1 MIIAI
6 HIMYSTGEWLT
17 SQLRFSI
24 SLSFCF
30 SLIYFSFFSVSLSV
44 FTDFSYR
51 FLSLSCCFV
60 NLFFRVFCL
69 ILFYPLFLSFYTF
82 FYLHLYILSFYILYT
97 FAIFIFTVF
106 LASELENTLKFDD
119 DDSNGVQNGRL
130 SQVSTW
136 ATHVIIIHHLN
147 KNLSRK

>member
-17 SQLRFSI
+17 SHTPFFNLVVILFFFNLSLLFLRY
-24 SLSFCF
+24 LCLF
-30 SLIYFSFFSVSLSV
+30 SLTFPIAFFLYRVVLWIYFFVFSASFFLS
-44 FTDFSYR
+44 S
-51 FLSLSCCFV
+51 
-60 NLFFRVFCL
+60 
-69 ILFYPLFLSFYTF
+69 FLSFYTF
-82 FYLHLYILSFYILYT
+82 FIYIYISYIHLQFSF
-97 FAIFIFTVF
+97 FTVF

-147 KNLSRK
+147 KNSSWK

>member
-17 SQLRFSI
+17 SHTPFFNLVVILFFFNL
-24 SLSFCF
+24 SL
-30 SLIYFSFFSVSLSV
+30 LFFTVSLSV

-51 FLSLSCCFV
+51 FLTLSCCFV

-69 ILFYPLFLSFYTF
+69 IFFILFFIFLYI
-82 FYLHLYILSFYILYT
+82 FYLHLYISYIHLQFSF
-97 FAIFIFTVF
+97 FTVF

-147 KNLSRK
+147 KNSSWK

>member
-1 MIIAI
+1 MAHFTTPFFNLVVILFFFNLFLLFFGISVCF
-6 HIMYSTGEWLT
+6 HWL
-17 SQLRFSI
+17 
-24 SLSFCF
+24 
-30 SLIYFSFFSVSLSV
+30 
-44 FTDFSYR
+44 
-51 FLSLSCCFV
+51 FLSLSFSIVLFCEFIFSCF
-60 NLFFRVFCL
+60 L
-69 ILFYPLFLSFYTF
+69 PHSFLSSFSIFLYI